1 MLQYNMVIISIPCVN
16 DPYDEVWVGVSGLS
30 KMSFP
35 KPWVD
40 VVRGWRGDKK
50 WGKKEERSKC
60 EWKRKI
66 LKQKY
71 CLISTESTLLIVAA
85 AVAAAS
91 IATIAVATA
100 TISTTAT
107 AATSTEATATT
118 ATAETTTTVVVV
130 KLTAGCA
137 FRVGTVGA
145 SYLDSLCATII
156 AGLDKKLNGLS
167 FTEGAKTFGLD
178 STLMDKE
185 ILTTSYEEKRNTKS
199 ALRL

>member
-1 MLQYNMVIISIPCVN
+1 MCYSQNKKSRWYIHRLFVHSFCSVLPAAISI
-16 DPYDEVWVGVSGLS
+16 S
-30 KMSFP
+30 
-35 KPWVD
+35 
-40 VVRGWRGDKK
+40 
-50 WGKKEERSKC
+50 
-60 EWKRKI
+60 
-66 LKQKY
+66 
-71 CLISTESTLLIVAA
+71 AA
-85 AVAAAS
+85 
-91 IATIAVATA
+91 
-100 TISTTAT
+100 
-107 AATSTEATATT
+107 
-118 ATAETTTTVVVV
+118 AETTTTVVVV